1 MLGYELV
8 AGYFDQTVAK
18 LKEFEGCV
26 PWMYCDTAGNVTVGV
41 GLLLPNSAEACALP
55 FLMASGP
62 ANLEQIAAEF
72 DRVDALE
79 PGKLPGFYKTATS
92 PELPQK
98 FIDAKLGSVLVEF
111 EATLREKFPIYD
123 KLPDG
128 VKMVLLDMAYNLGP
142 KALLTE
148 YPHMLD
154 AIQIGAW
161 SQAAVESEREG
172 ISAARNAWAK
182 HQFLSTV
189 VETIRAGV
197 VAEVKAEAQA
207 LEDLPTAGF
216 WGKLRKAL
224 FGK

>member
-1 MLGYELV
+1 MLAYEPV

-18 LKEFEGCV
+18 LKEFEGSV
-26 PWMYCDTAGNVTVGV
+26 PWMYRDTTGNVTVGV
-41 GLLLPNSAEACALP
+41 GLMLPNSAEACALP

-72 DRVDALE
+72 ARVEALE
-79 PGKLPGFYKTATS
+79 PGKLPAFYKKAGS

-98 FIDAKLGSVLVEF
+98 FIDAKLSSMLEEF
-111 EATLREKFPIYD
+111 ETTLREKFPLYD

-128 VKMVLLDMAYNLGP
+128 VKMVLLDMAYNLGTN
-142 KALLTE
+142 ALLHD
-148 YPHMLD
+148 YPHMFD
-154 AIQIGAW
+154 AIEIGKW
-161 SQAAVESEREG
+161 SQAASESEREG

-182 HQFLSTV
+182 HQFHSAV

-197 VAEVKAEAQA
+197 VAEVKAGARA
-207 LEDLPTAGF
+207 IEDVPASGF
-216 WGKLRKAL
+216 LGKLCKAL